1 MDTSAGIVANIYIY
15 IYSFFLSLSLFHTHT
30 HTMDTLA
37 GIVAN
42 INPTAYVVT
51 AEWGKVPLETV
62 FGAPK
67 SASWVCKVK
76 KNLKKSKRF

>member
-1 MDTSAGIVANIYIY
+1 M
-15 IYSFFLSLSLFHTHT
+15 YSFSLSLSLSLSLSHTHTHT

-76 KNLKKSKRF
+76 KKYCLFFKKN

>member
-1 MDTSAGIVANIYIY
+1 
-15 IYSFFLSLSLFHTHT
+15 
-30 HTMDTLA
+30 MDTLA

-62 FGAPK
+62 FGPPK
-67 SASWVCKVK
+67 SASWVCKAG
-76 KNLKKSKRF
+76 LF

>member
-1 MDTSAGIVANIYIY
+1 M
-15 IYSFFLSLSLFHTHT
+15 LLTHT
-30 HTMDTLA
+30 QVVDLLVEQVECADFIVLNKKDTCTDETMDTLA

-62 FGAPK
+62 FGPPK
-67 SASWVCKVK
+67 SASWVCKAG
-76 KNLKKSKRF
+76 LF